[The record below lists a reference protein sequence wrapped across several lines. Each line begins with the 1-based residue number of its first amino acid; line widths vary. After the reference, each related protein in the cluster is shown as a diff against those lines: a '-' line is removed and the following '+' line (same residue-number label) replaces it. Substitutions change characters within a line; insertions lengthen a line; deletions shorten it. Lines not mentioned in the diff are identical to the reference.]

1 MSISASITLPDI
13 PGQSDSSDSDT
24 PTSTRTTDEQ
34 STRTGQGPP
43 EETGAGDSSSTKT
56 TGEQSTRT
64 GQGSA
69 EETGTGDSSSPT
81 SGSTS
86 TQSGDQGPALPISAS
101 VSISADLPNPLETT
115 TTPQGSK
122 GDAGDVTIQSG
133 DGDQIPLTT
142 TVPTT
147 IARPDTTFV
156 SNVPITQ
163 SPDDTTTSE
172 PSEPSVVPIPITL
185 SDSTGDVVTRVS
197 VTLPTIDTDSLSSGA
212 TIPSVVPISVTLTG
226 SDGTL
231 VTNVPVTPLPIPDS
245 TTDTGPIKITPVTS
259 AGDSDSV
266 TSQNNVPPAI
276 PITISNSELSLTT
289 DFTISPP
296 VPTESISGTPVIP
309 ITISQGSSVLTT
321 NIPLV
326 TPPTTD
332 DQPVTVI
339 SQSGSALTTAP
350 VPVVTAGEPPV
361 TVISESGSAITT
373 APVPVVTAGEPP
385 VTVISESGSA
395 ITTAPIPVVTAGES
409 PVTVISESGSA
420 VSTVPVPVVPQT
432 TGESPVTV
440 ISQSGSAVSTVPLP
454 VLPQTTGEQPVTVI
468 SQSGSAITTAPIPVG
483 SQTTADQPVTVISQS
498 GSAITTAPL
507 PVNVNPT
514 DTGVQSFSPTT
525 IANSD
530 TTLVSNVPLV
540 NSATGADATITS
552 GATQP
557 TASGQDTV
565 ASVSGG
571 AVTSGTDVPATVS
584 GSSGSQATESGAS
597 ASLTDASG
605 SPIVQTSGATS
616 GASDAAG
623 ATETASGISASGT
636 ASGAEASAS
645 ASAASGSIATE
656 LPASVSGSAATATGV
671 EQTSQP
677 PALQTEVPAST
688 VEPVNPNTQSYVTA
702 HTLAPTGTDSATAQV
717 IPSSIVLAPT
727 LSSGAP
733 TQSLQYGSTGIP
745 SSLPHVIIPGGG
757 LPPMPPDTT
766 LVQIGFLYPLNYPFV
781 LANSVSQKQIFK
793 YLPDGIAYG
802 LNISAENVTMQTL
815 RADDTSQELL
825 YITTLALAYIPSSLV
840 GKLALDLHTPASQ
853 IYHSPDASVRTLCGM
868 INPAMPIR
876 ADDTMGGSP
885 TGGAS
890 PSETA
895 NDGVDGGAPIGNGLG
910 NSGPV
915 RASSAA
921 IGVGVVAGAAAYGAA
936 MFFVARRYKQ
946 RRLSHQRSPSL
957 LSSPVLSGQHGQDMA
972 TAALMS
978 GAMREHGTRSASP
991 LEGYGYGRT
1000 SRGSG
1005 RSGGSQRPVIT
1016 NPIMSENSLG
1026 WN

>member
-1 MSISASITLPDI
+1 M
-13 PGQSDSSDSDT
+13 
-24 PTSTRTTDEQ
+24 
-34 STRTGQGPP
+34 
-43 EETGAGDSSSTKT
+43 
-56 TGEQSTRT
+56 
-64 GQGSA
+64 
-69 EETGTGDSSSPT
+69 
-81 SGSTS
+81 
-86 TQSGDQGPALPISAS
+86 
-101 VSISADLPNPLETT
+101 
-115 TTPQGSK
+115 
-122 GDAGDVTIQSG
+122 
-133 DGDQIPLTT
+133 
-142 TVPTT
+142 TV
-147 IARPDTTFV
+147 
-156 SNVPITQ
+156 
-163 SPDDTTTSE
+163 
-172 PSEPSVVPIPITL
+172 L
-185 SDSTGDVVTRVS
+185 
-197 VTLPTIDTDSLSSGA
+197 
-212 TIPSVVPISVTLTG
+212 
-226 SDGTL
+226 
-231 VTNVPVTPLPIPDS
+231 
-245 TTDTGPIKITPVTS
+245 
-259 AGDSDSV
+259 
-266 TSQNNVPPAI
+266 
-276 PITISNSELSLTT
+276 
-289 DFTISPP
+289 
-296 VPTESISGTPVIP
+296 
-309 ITISQGSSVLTT
+309 
-321 NIPLV
+321 
-326 TPPTTD
+326 
-332 DQPVTVI
+332 
-339 SQSGSALTTAP
+339 
-350 VPVVTAGEPPV
+350 
-361 TVISESGSAITT
+361 
-373 APVPVVTAGEPP
+373 
-385 VTVISESGSA
+385 
-395 ITTAPIPVVTAGES
+395 
-409 PVTVISESGSA
+409 
-420 VSTVPVPVVPQT
+420 
-432 TGESPVTV
+432 
-440 ISQSGSAVSTVPLP
+440 SQSGSAVTTVPLP
-454 VLPQTTGEQPVTVI
+454 
-468 SQSGSAITTAPIPVG
+468 AG

-514 DTGVQSFSPTT
+514 DTAVQSFSPTT

-530 TTLVSNVPLV
+530 STFVSNVPLV

-565 ASVSGG
+565 ASGSG
-571 AVTSGTDVPATVS
+571 VTSGTDAQATVS
-584 GSSGSQATESGAS
+584 GSEGSQPTESGAS

-616 GASDAAG
+616 GASDATG
-623 ATETASGISASGT
+623 ATETASGITASGT
-636 ASGAEASAS
+636 ASGSEASAS
-645 ASAASGSIATE
+645 ASAAAASESTATE
-656 LPASVSGSAATATGV
+656 LPATVSGSGVTPTGSG
-671 EQTSQP
+671 QTSLP
-677 PALQTEVPAST
+677 PASQTEVPAST

-727 LSSGAP
+727 QSSGAP

-802 LNISAENVTMQTL
+802 LNISSENVTMQTL

-840 GKLALDLHTPASQ
+840 DKLALDLHTPASQ

-876 ADDTMGGSP
+876 ADDTLGGSP

-890 PSETA
+890 PSSTA

-910 NSGPV
+910 SSGPV